1 MSIAKTANPSR
12 HSPKAGWL
20 RFLHERCRSRSPAR
34 GILVGAAGASRAEIV
49 IWTVVVLAAT
59 ILPGLGIVI
68 AAVLAFKRLR
78 HNPFARWVLLGV
90 SIVATVMFVTITT

>member
-1 MSIAKTANPSR
+1 MATVQGMSG
-12 HSPKAGWL
+12 AGPDAP
-20 RFLHERCRSRSPAR
+20 RAEFSSEQP
-34 GILVGAAGASRAEIV
+34 VSRAEIV

-68 AAVLAFKRLR
+68 AAVLAYKRLR

>member
-1 MSIAKTANPSR
+1 MSVATVRGMSG
-12 HSPKAGWL
+12 AGPEAP
-20 RFLHERCRSRSPAR
+20 RPDFTSETPASRSEVA
-34 GILVGAAGASRAEIV
+34 
-49 IWTVVVLAAT
+49 IWTAIVLAAT
-59 ILPGLGIVI
+59 VLPGLGIVI